1 VADPTG
7 GERLVGWSQSAYTW
21 LLVRPVSP
29 GFWLAALVFLVLAT
43 VANVADGDWLSVA
56 LGSLLAA
63 VVGSRL
69 WDLRGAAGNGPA
81 SGQDRTAS
89 R

>member
-1 VADPTG
+1 MADPTG
-7 GERLVGWSQSAYTW
+7 GERSAGWARSAYAW
-21 LLVRPVSP
+21 LLVRPVSR
-29 GFWLAALVFLVLAT
+29 GFWAAALVFLVLVT
-43 VANVADGDWLSVA
+43 VSNAVDGDWLSVA

-63 VVGSRL
+63 VVGLRL
-69 WDLRGAAGNGPA
+69 WDLRGASGDLPA

>member
-1 VADPTG
+1 MADPRG
-7 GERLVGWSQSAYTW
+7 GEGLVGWARSAYTW
-21 LLVRPVSP
+21 WLLRPVSR
-29 GFWLAALVFLVLAT
+29 GFWFAALVFLVVAT
-43 VANVADGDWLSVA
+43 VANAADGDWLSVA

-63 VVGSRL
+63 VVGLRL
-69 WDLRGAAGNGPA
+69 WDLRGTAGDLPA